1 MDATSNTRTS
11 EMEFGQRIDFIL
23 TDFNVAIECKR
34 FHAPRV
40 LKQLEANPEI
50 ILIQGMQA
58 ALAFKA
64 MLEK

>member
-1 MDATSNTRTS
+1 
-11 EMEFGQRIDFIL
+11 MEFGQRIDFIL

-50 ILIQGMQA
+50 ILIQGMEA